1 MNDGASPLPDT
12 ELPPAG
18 AAPDAAE
25 ILPAA
30 AEHPALAALARQGA
44 AQRDPLRYHFITTLA
59 RRSAGLPG
67 PAKARVEQRLAQ
79 AIADCQAALQAT
91 DAQARDLLAAAQ
103 PWLAGLAAADTIAL
117 ELQGYLE
124 QGDHPALRRRLAA
137 LARQVTPHPLA
148 ELRRQLAAPL
158 GVSLADAPAASPVP
172 LKPQGIPVTPT
183 AHPAPTGQTPDA
195 GNSPAEPQQ
204 TDSVPQAVPLPQA
217 TAAPAR
223 NGPAPV
229 EDLKA
234 VRYFKESW
242 AQLSLEQQLTQA
254 LAQMP
259 ENAGPLNSH
268 MLALRALILMRDQA
282 PAYLHR
288 FMGYLETLLW
298 LEGPEAPSPAAKKS
312 ATPTKAKRK
321 PRARP
326 TA

>member
-12 ELPPAG
+12 ALPLAG
-18 AAPDAAE
+18 AAADAADS
-25 ILPAA
+25 LPAA
-30 AEHPALAALARQGA
+30 TEHPGLAALARQGA
-44 AQRDPLRYHFITTLA
+44 AQREPLRYHFITTLI
-59 RRSAGLPG
+59 RRSANLQG
-67 PAKARVEQRLAQ
+67 PAKARVKQRLAQ
-79 AIADCQAALQAT
+79 AIADCQAALHAA
-91 DAQARDLLAAAQ
+91 DAQVRDLLATAQ
-103 PWLAGLAAADTIAL
+103 PWLAGLAGADATAL
-117 ELQGYLE
+117 ELQGYLDH
-124 QGDHPALRRRLAA
+124 GDHTALRRRLAA
-137 LARQVTPHPLA
+137 LARQVASHPLA
-148 ELRRQLAAPL
+148 ELRNRLAAPL
-158 GVSLADAPAASPVP
+158 TSSPIDAPAAALATQKDEVIPAAQAAQAS
-172 LKPQGIPVTPT
+172 KTPQTGNG
-183 AHPAPTGQTPDA
+183 PADP
-195 GNSPAEPQQ
+195 
-204 TDSVPQAVPLPQA
+204 PQADPATQA
-217 TAAPAR
+217 TPAATAPLLTPPSAL

-321 PRARP
+321 PRTRP
-326 TA
+326 TT